1 MNKGNTFIL
10 QNVEAVIPRE
20 KLRGAALSDATL
32 TAQKRP
38 LAQPAEEGKKV
49 LTLTISFAKKP
60 VLLTEVLQVSMDD
73 AEDVSNR
80 QRIHAIGNHHY
91 CSRRVQRVPS
101 SRNPCPCRKSS
112 KPNGG
117 RLDRFIGMTIWGVM
131 FEGVRDLTTYRE
143 VWASISQIQLEV
155 CLGRLPYLLTFSPNR
170 TLGLISA
177 VPDPFTNVE
186 RREGAVDCKITRRG
200 KAIHRSG
207 DVAALQ
213 LTYLPVQLQQHVVDT
228 SHLKRVHRSAPF
240 LPVLSVAPQLTD
252 VGLALINT
260 HRQSAQCRTTAA
272 CGEEKYEFSTLGN
285 DQPRLRTHWL
295 QRRRYTPQSEKRHLG
310 PRPHLA

>member
-1 MNKGNTFIL
+1 MKNHQDNANTL
-10 QNVEAVIPRE
+10 PALLRPAGGVVTLETNSLCCEATGIIASSSATAEALIPHE

-38 LAQPAEEGKKV
+38 LAQPAEEGKKALV
-49 LTLTISFAKKP
+49 LTINFAKKS
-60 VLLTEVLQVSMDD
+60 VFLTEVLQVSMDD
-73 AEDVSNR
+73 TEDVSNR

-117 RLDRFIGMTIWGVM
+117 RLDRFMGMTIWGVM

-155 CLGRLPYLLTFSPNR
+155 CLGRLPFLLTFPPNR

-200 KAIHRSG
+200 KAIHRIG
-207 DVAALQ
+207 DVTTLQ

-228 SHLKRVHRSAPF
+228 FHLKRVHRLAPFYPRFAISAPAHRRGAG
-240 LPVLSVAPQLTD
+240 LDQYPPSVSSMSHNSSLWR
-252 VGLALINT
+252 GKI
-260 HRQSAQCRTTAA
+260 
-272 CGEEKYEFSTLGN
+272 
-285 DQPRLRTHWL
+285 
-295 QRRRYTPQSEKRHLG
+295 
-310 PRPHLA
+310 

>member
-1 MNKGNTFIL
+1 MSTGNRFIL
-10 QNVEAVIPRE
+10 QNADSVISRE

-32 TAQKRP
+32 TVRNGRSRILP
-38 LAQPAEEGKKV
+38 KKV
-49 LTLTISFAKKP
+49 KKALALTINLAKKP
-60 VLLTEVLQVSMDD
+60 MFLTKVLQVSMDD

-80 QRIHAIGNHHY
+80 QRIHSIGNHHY

-101 SRNPCPCRKSS
+101 SRNPCPCRKRS

-143 VWASISQIQLEV
+143 VWASISQIQLKV
-155 CLGRLPYLLTFSPNR
+155 CLGRFPYLLTFSPNR

-200 KAIHRSG
+200 KAIHRIG
-207 DVAALQ
+207 DVTTLQ

-228 SHLKRVHRSAPF
+228 FHLKRVHRLAPFYPRFASSAP
-240 LPVLSVAPQLTD
+240 AHRRGA
-252 VGLALINT
+252 GLGSMSHDSSLWRGKI
-260 HRQSAQCRTTAA
+260 
-272 CGEEKYEFSTLGN
+272 
-285 DQPRLRTHWL
+285 
-295 QRRRYTPQSEKRHLG
+295 
-310 PRPHLA
+310 